1 MHEIKTADVYED
13 FNNDKQMFDFKNY
26 LVKSKYYDNSNK
38 LMVGKMTDV
47 IMKIKMFCWIRN
59 ECLRHSMNRI
69 QSKDMKYDIMKST
82 RFLSLTLKMKY
93 TSKTIDVVD

>member
-1 MHEIKTADVYED
+1 MHEIKTANVYED

-47 IMKIKMFCWIRN
+47 IMKIKMFC
-59 ECLRHSMNRI
+59 
-69 QSKDMKYDIMKST
+69 
-82 RFLSLTLKMKY
+82 
-93 TSKTIDVVD
+93 